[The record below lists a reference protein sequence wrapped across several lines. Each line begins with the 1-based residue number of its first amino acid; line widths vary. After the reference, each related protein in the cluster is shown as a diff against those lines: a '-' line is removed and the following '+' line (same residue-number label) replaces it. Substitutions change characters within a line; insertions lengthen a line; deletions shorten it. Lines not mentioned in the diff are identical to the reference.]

1 MKPLQKPIDPN
12 RNKRGGK
19 CIRKMKKR
27 YLITVFRKHANR
39 MDFANIVNHDYQED
53 LEYSRGPIEKA
64 KIRHIRVLQID
75 EKTKVRISKSLL
87 KQQQ

>member
-1 MKPLQKPIDPN
+1 
-12 RNKRGGK
+12 
-19 CIRKMKKR
+19 
-27 YLITVFRKHANR
+27 